1 MEQRREL
8 GGPDAQSLAIL
19 VVEDDADTSE
29 AFQLYLTHLGG
40 RVRLAK
46 DGLEALQVLATEVP
60 DVILCDLNMP
70 RMTGHEFIRH
80 LRRDPRLAHL
90 VVLAVT
96 GYDSSTNRERAR
108 VDGFDAYLTKPFDW
122 ETMADALDKARGPR
136 SLASA
141 DGPTAP

>member
-8 GGPDAQSLAIL
+8 GGPDGQNLSIL
-19 VVEDDADTSE
+19 VVEDDADTSD

-46 DGLEALQVLATEVP
+46 DGLEALQILVTEVP

-70 RMTGHEFIRH
+70 RMSGRDFIRC
-80 LRRDPRLAHL
+80 LRRDPHLAHL
-90 VVLAVT
+90 VVIAVT

-122 ETMADALDKARGPR
+122 ETMAEALARARDPR
-136 SLASA
+136 SFAST
-141 DGPTAP
+141 DGPAMP